1 MRKFYKSHAE
11 QVMGPINVEITMGHD
26 VGLSESYYKPT
37 QQEVLEDYLKAVNN
51 LTINGDKAIL
61 QKQVERIMQET
72 KDNEHII
79 KGKLQEKDEEIRRK
93 SLAL

>member
-1 MRKFYKSHAE
+1 
-11 QVMGPINVEITMGHD
+11 
-26 VGLSESYYKPT
+26 
-37 QQEVLEDYLKAVNN
+37 VNN

-79 KGKLQEKDEEIRRK
+79 KGKLQEKDEEIRSMKEELSSMRAEINDVLEVLNEAK
-93 SLAL
+93 SKDGMLWKDRTKMKKVE